1 MQASTP
7 TTTRT
12 RWSPPPQKSVASWL
26 KSLPPEEREAE
37 LNALAPTEEAKGA
50 LLYEWSFWSR
60 PDQRPPPGTWNTW
73 LLLAGRG
80 YGKTRTG
87 AETVRDWVET
97 QGARRLALVARTAAD
112 ARDVM
117 VEGESGLLAIS
128 PPWNRPLY
136 EPSKR
141 RLTWPNGALATLFS
155 AEKPDMLRGP
165 QYDRAWCDELA
176 AWKYA
181 ETWDQLQFGL
191 RLGDNPQVVV
201 TTTPRPTPLV
211 RELVADPTT
220 HVTRGSTYANT
231 DNLAPRFV
239 ERLLQKY
246 DGTRLGRQ
254 EIGGEILTDVP
265 GALWKRGWIEARR
278 CRFGEALPA
287 MRRIVVAVDPAVST
301 NPKSN
306 ETGIVIVGLGVDELG
321 YLLDDL
327 SGVYTPGEW
336 GLKVLGAFE
345 LWKANLVVAEV
356 NNGGALVEANIVA
369 TARALKKPS
378 PPYKGVH
385 ASRGKQTRAE
395 PVTTLYEQGRVRHA
409 GAFPGLE
416 DQLCTWDQNEEPESP
431 DRLDALVWGLT
442 ELMVRPPNG
451 DTTVTHVRSTRR

>member
-1 MQASTP
+1 MSTP

-12 RWSPPPQKSVASWL
+12 RWSPPPHSSVASWL
-26 KSLPPEEREAE
+26 KSLPPEEQEAE
-37 LNALAPTEEAKGA
+37 LNSIAPTETAQGA
-50 LLYEWSFWSR
+50 LLYEWSFWAR
-60 PDQRPPPGTWNTW
+60 PDQKLPAGTWNTW

-80 YGKTRTG
+80 FGKTRTG
-87 AETVRDWVET
+87 AETVRDWVEN

-112 ARDVM
+112 TRDVM

-141 RLTWPNGALATLFS
+141 RLTWPNGAQATLFS

-191 RLGDNPQVVV
+191 RLGTNPQVVV

-211 RELVADPTT
+211 KELVADPTT
-220 HVTRGSTYANT
+220 HITRGSTYDNA

-239 ERLLQKY
+239 EKLLKKY

-265 GALWKRGWIEARR
+265 GALWKRDWIEKSRK
-278 CRFGEALPA
+278 RFGQVLPP
-287 MRRIVVAVDPAVST
+287 MRRIVVAVDPATST
-301 NPKSN
+301 NPRSN
-306 ETGIVIVGLGVDELG
+306 ETGIVVCGLGDDSLG

-327 SGVYTPGEW
+327 SGVYTPAEW
-336 GLKVLGAFE
+336 GLKVLGAFDT
-345 LWKANLVVAEV
+345 WQADFIVAEV
-356 NNGGALVEANIVA
+356 NNGGNLVEANV
-369 TARALKKPS
+369 TAMARTLKRS
-378 PPYKGVH
+378 MPPYKAVH
-385 ASRGKQTRAE
+385 ASRGKQTRAD
-395 PVTTLYEQGRVRHA
+395 PITGLYQQGRVCHA
-409 GAFPGLE
+409 GAFPILE
-416 DQLCTWDQNEEPESP
+416 DQLCTWDPLEEPDSP
-431 DRLDALVWGLT
+431 DRLDAAVWGFT
-442 ELMVRPPNG
+442 ELMLGAAPDDALLVRA
-451 DTTVTHVRSTRR
+451 RSSRR

>member
-1 MQASTP
+1 MLASTP
-7 TTTRT
+7 ITTRT
-12 RWSPPPQKSVASWL
+12 SWSPPPQKSVASWL

-37 LNALAPTEEAKGA
+37 LNSLAPTEEEKGA

-60 PDQRPPPGTWNTW
+60 PDQRPPEGSWNTW

-87 AETVRDWVET
+87 AETVRDWVENG
-97 QGARRLALVARTAAD
+97 GARRLALVARTAAD

-141 RLTWPNGALATLFS
+141 RLTWPNGAMATLFS

-165 QYDRAWCDELA
+165 QYDRAWADELA

-211 RELVADPTT
+211 KELVGDPTT
-220 HVTRGSTYANT
+220 AITKGTTYDNT
-231 DNLAPRFV
+231 DNLAPRFI
-239 ERLLQKY
+239 EKLLAKY

-265 GALWKRGWIEARR
+265 GALWKRAWIEARR
-278 CRFGEALPA
+278 KRFGQALPR

-306 ETGIVIVGLGVDELG
+306 ETGIVICGLGDDDLG

-327 SGVYTPGEW
+327 SGVYTAGEW
-336 GLKVLGAFE
+336 GLKVIGAFE
-345 LWKANLVVAEV
+345 TWKADKVIAEA
-356 NNGGALVEANIVA
+356 NNGGNLVEANLVA
-369 TARALKKPS
+369 TARALGKPS
-378 PPYKGVH
+378 PPYKAVH
-385 ASRGKQTRAE
+385 ASRGKQTRAD
-395 PVTTLYEQGRVRHA
+395 PIAGLYQQGRICHA
-409 GAFPGLE
+409 GAFPILE
-416 DQLCTWDQNEEPESP
+416 DQLCTWDPLEEPDSP
-431 DRLDALVWGLT
+431 DRLDADVWGFT
-442 ELMVRPPNG
+442 ELMVRHAPG
-451 DTTVTHVRSTRR
+451 DTNVYASKRSR